1 MEVREWRSDFKS
13 KNFSMN
19 TELVINGLILLKH
32 KNVESLILGLSVTP
46 PVPTLD
52 LKTSLCFPLLP

>member
-1 MEVREWRSDFKS
+1 
-13 KNFSMN
+13 MN
-19 TELVINGLILLKH
+19 TELVLNGLILVKH
-32 KNVESLILGLSVTP
+32 QHVESLILGFSVTP